1 MYSKQSSF
9 FNVITAI
16 NESIILTK
24 HTSCEYR
31 CKFDGTKLNQWW
43 NNNKCWS
50 ECKKNILYVKKNMLR
65 ILLYVFVKMENI

>member
-31 CKFDGTKLNQWW
+31 CKFDGTKFNSNQWW
-43 NNNKCWS
+43 NNNKC
-50 ECKKNILYVKKNMLR
+50 
-65 ILLYVFVKMENI
+65 

>member
-16 NESIILTK
+16 NESIILRK

-31 CKFDGTKLNQWW
+31 CKFDGTKFNSNQWW
-43 NNNKCWS
+43 NNNKC
-50 ECKKNILYVKKNMLR
+50 
-65 ILLYVFVKMENI
+65 